1 MTARRSP
8 LRRIERWLV
17 GLFMA
22 SLVLVLERLV
32 MHQIKKKERAR
43 SQPSPDALVMGEE

>member
-1 MTARRSP
+1 MTPPRSP
-8 LRRIERWLV
+8 FRRVERWLV

-22 SLVLVLERLV
+22 SLVMVLERLV

-43 SQPSPDALVMGEE
+43 AAPSPDALVVGEE

>member
-1 MTARRSP
+1 MTTSRSP
-8 LRRIERWLV
+8 LRRFERWLV

-22 SLVLVLERLV
+22 WLVLVLERLV

-43 SQPSPDALVMGEE
+43 PAPSPDALVMGEE